1 MDLQKLKEE
10 RKKLDALIAEEEE
23 KQLNIKRTTVK
34 NKILSYSEEE
44 KKFMLSL
51 VRHSCSSCSDESP
64 YNGYCNG
71 KYRCS
76 KCMLME
82 ILNGEH
88 DGDFDFHFDVFIE
101 KVTV

>member
-23 KQLNIKRTTVK
+23 KQLNIKRTAVK
-34 NKILSYSEEE
+34 NKIYSYSEEE

>member
-23 KQLNIKRTTVK
+23 KQLNIKRAAVE
-34 NKILSYSEEE
+34 NKIHNYSEEE

-51 VRHSCSSCSDESP
+51 LRHSCSSCSDASP
-64 YNGYCNG
+64 YNGYYNG
-71 KYRCS
+71 GYRCN

>member
-23 KQLNIKRTTVK
+23 KQLNIKRTAVK
-34 NKILSYSEEE
+34 NKIHSYSEEE

-64 YNGYCNG
+64 HNGYCNG